1 VTTFTFTTGQEAIA
15 AGVAAFA
22 LSAFGLLIG
31 LGWVRFSFSVSAV
44 PPWNRKPAAKKQPDS
59 APAVAASSGEG
70 TTATAAGAVPKTMRK
85 VS

>member
-31 LGWVRFSFSVSAV
+31 LGWVRFSFSISAV
-44 PPWNRKPAAKKQPDS
+44 PPWNRKPAAKNQPDS
-59 APAVAASSGEG
+59 AVPA
-70 TTATAAGAVPKTMRK
+70 AAGEAPAGTAVPTAIKRK
-85 VS
+85 AS

>member
-59 APAVAASSGEG
+59 AVPVAAGEAPAG
-70 TTATAAGAVPKTMRK
+70 TAVPKTMRK